1 MQSAMVPVFA
11 PLSQVP
17 QLREWHQ
24 YSTKRTQKYI
34 KHSLSFWLNFL
45 PVALLIMC
53 QRQLFKSK
61 IQRREREIEQAELVN
76 GIVKPH
82 GGEQLGSAA
91 WIAPSTE
98 THSPSRHQKY
108 HPSVSPMKDFDN
120 KASFFFCE
128 NSFAT
133 FETGRNRQQ
142 CGVLSHV
149 EHKISTRRARQLL
162 LDAHSLEMRVW
173 I

>member
-91 WIAPSTE
+91 WIAPSTK
-98 THSPSRHQKY
+98 THTHHLDIKNITHLSPRWKILTTKR
-108 HPSVSPMKDFDN
+108 V
-120 KASFFFCE
+120 FFF
-128 NSFAT
+128 AKT
-133 FETGRNRQQ
+133 
-142 CGVLSHV
+142 LSP
-149 EHKISTRRARQLL
+149 LL
-162 LDAHSLEMRVW
+162 KLAGIGSSAASYRTLN
-173 I
+173 IK